1 MASSA
6 QSKTGGGAAVEIEP
20 SNLSLAEIGEAV
32 RGEGSGK
39 MSTSELFALLLGA
52 AFSLD
57 ASDLHFEQGEDAV
70 LLRLRIDGLLH
81 NAGEIPKAAYAY
93 LLNRMK
99 LVAGMKIN
107 LRGEPQDG
115 RFTVKVAGSDS
126 PFEVRASLNPAEFG
140 ETVVLRILN
149 PKAINLGLRDL
160 GLRGDDEAILRRE
173 LVKPNGIIL
182 VTGPT
187 GSGKTTT
194 LYACL
199 KEVRTPEVKVV
210 TIEDPIEYNIEGV
223 EQTQVD
229 RAAHYDFATGLRS
242 ILRQDPDVI
251 LVGEIRDVETAET
264 ALDAALT
271 GHLVFSTLHTND
283 AMGAIP
289 RLIDLGVRET
299 VIGPALNLVVAQRLV
314 RRLCEACK
322 AARREVSSELREAI
336 ENGMKKLPDRVA
348 RGEYA
353 ERVLYEARGCGAC
366 GGSGY
371 RGRVGIFELL
381 PFSPEYEDI
390 IRRGAPAAEMRKLA
404 REKGLVEMQ
413 TDGILKALKGVTTI
427 EEVIRATG
435 RVG

>member
-1 MASSA
+1 M
-6 QSKTGGGAAVEIEP
+6 VEIEAN
-20 SNLSLAEIGEAV
+20 NLSLVELAEAV
-32 RGEGSGK
+32 RGEGSRE
-39 MSTSELFALLLGA
+39 MSTSNLFALLLGA
-52 AFSLD
+52 AFFLD
-57 ASDLHFEQGEDAV
+57 TSDMHFEQGEGVV
-70 LLRLRIDGLLH
+70 LLRLRIDGILH
-81 NAGEIPKAAYAY
+81 DAGEIPKAAYAY
-93 LLNRMK
+93 LLNRIK

-115 RFTVKVAGSDS
+115 RFTVKVAGSNTLL
-126 PFEVRASLNPAEFG
+126 EVRASLNPAEFG
-140 ETVVLRILN
+140 EAVVLRILN
-149 PKAINLGLRDL
+149 PKAISLGLRDL
-160 GLRGDDEAILRRE
+160 GLRSDDEAMLRRE
-173 LVKPNGIIL
+173 LIKPNGIIL

-199 KEVRTPEVKVV
+199 KEVWTPEVKAV
-210 TIEDPIEYNIEGV
+210 TIEDPIEYDLEGV

-242 ILRQDPDVI
+242 ILRQDPDLI
-251 LVGEIRDVETAET
+251 LIGEIRDGETAET

-283 AMGAIP
+283 AMGAVP

-299 VIGPALNLVVAQRLV
+299 IIGPALNLVIAQRLV

-322 AARREVSSELREAI
+322 TPRPEVSGELREAI
-336 ENGMKKLPDRVA
+336 ENGIKKLPDRVA
-348 RGEYA
+348 RGEYT
-353 ERVLYEARGCGAC
+353 ERTLYEAKGCEAC
-366 GGSGY
+366 GGTGY

-381 PFSPEYEDI
+381 PFSPEYEDT
-390 IRRGAPAAEMRKLA
+390 IRRGAPAAEMGKLA